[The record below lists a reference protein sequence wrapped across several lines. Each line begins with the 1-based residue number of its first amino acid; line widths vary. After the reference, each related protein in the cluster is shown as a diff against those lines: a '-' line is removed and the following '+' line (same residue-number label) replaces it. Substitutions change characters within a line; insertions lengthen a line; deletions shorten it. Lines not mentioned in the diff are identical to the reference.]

1 VALRWRS
8 HRVTA
13 SLLLHRLSRSR
24 SRPRTHPRSLPRC
37 WRARSLALDLLR
49 LSLSTSRMP
58 ASLTSA
64 QGFISLLNEDEPEL
78 QIYALRKLN
87 DVVDEFWAEIGH
99 DSIKRMYV
107 RHLRTALAPSLVAF
121 MCVCVCAVVSRGC
134 SEILHEDPTFQERE
148 LAALLA
154 AKVCARRVRES
165 QSESIATHISMLSCD
180 RQGLLPS
187 RRLYH
192 GHALCAG
199 RGIQVPGRQEQRVRR
214 YLAPYVVP
222 PPPP

>member
-1 VALRWRS
+1 MALRWRS

-107 RHLRTALAPSLVAF
+107 RHLRTALAPSLVAL
-121 MCVCVCAVVSRGC
+121 MCVCCGVAW
-134 SEILHEDPTFQERE
+134 L
-148 LAALLA
+148 
-154 AKVCARRVRES
+154 
-165 QSESIATHISMLSCD
+165 
-180 RQGLLPS
+180 
-187 RRLYH
+187 
-192 GHALCAG
+192 
-199 RGIQVPGRQEQRVRR
+199 
-214 YLAPYVVP
+214 
-222 PPPP
+222 